1 MNPPWGKTQRVGD
14 SRDLN
19 KREMEGGDVIWSL
32 GWRGMGGEKR
42 KGALDALQKTE
53 EGTKTGL

>member
-1 MNPPWGKTQRVGD
+1 MGENSKRVGD